1 MNRNISC
8 TALALHSR
16 QFGESNREASFLTK
30 EAGVIR
36 AVLYGGPKSR
46 LRAFV
51 SPFHSGLLYLYHD
64 PARDSYKVTD
74 FDVRA
79 WRPGIRE
86 DYERTVTSTAI
97 AQAILAGHGGGGGW
111 EEAYALAASTLDA
124 IERADAA
131 RTRRLFV
138 YFLWKWADILGARP
152 EIDRNAALSIEN
164 PAALRWLYGV
174 DGLSAAEAAET
185 ALDGAALSAA
195 KNSALEALRAAF
207 GRKLESWAAL

>member
-1 MNRNISC
+1 V
-8 TALALHSR
+8 LHSR

-51 SPFHSGLLYLYHD
+51 SPFHSGLLYLYHV

-74 FDVRA
+74 FDVRV

-86 DYERTVTSTAI
+86 DYERTVSSAAI

-111 EEAYALAASTLDA
+111 EEAFTLASSTFDA
-124 IERADAA
+124 IERADAV

-138 YFLWKWADILGARP
+138 YFLWKWANILGVRP
-152 EIDRNAALSIEN
+152 EEDRRGALPLCN
-164 PAALRWLYGV
+164 PAALRWLRGV
-174 DGLSAAEAAET
+174 DGLDAAAAAEMAV
-185 ALDGAALSAA
+185 DDAALSAA
-195 KNSALEALRAAF
+195 KNFTLEILRAAF
-207 GRKLESWAAL
+207 GRRLESWAVL